1 MRRVR
6 FAEAARGVGR
16 TPYSEWQEDLPRA
29 IPASFSHN
37 NVSATIGKGRAA
49 ARRHATQLAQKIGA
63 ADTTIRR
70 IWGFGS
76 VFDQRLPFRAGSD
89 IDLAVEG
96 GSIVAWKMTQQ
107 SEWNVDWVEL
117 DEQEESMVQ
126 SIVSSGVALYER

>member
-1 MRRVR
+1 MNWTTEQTR
-6 FAEAARGVGR
+6 EAAQRR
-16 TPYSEWQEDLPRA
+16 LKKEAACRA
-29 IPASFSHN
+29 LLEER
-37 NVSATIGKGRAA
+37 RAA
-49 ARRHATQLAQKIGA
+49 ARSHATQLAQEIGA
-63 ADTTIRR
+63 ADTTVRR

-107 SEWNVDWVEL
+107 SEWKIDWVEL